1 MAKLI
6 ETTELMRPIAHFS
19 HAARL
24 DDVIHVGATAG
35 TDAQRRLAGAD
46 PGRQDAA
53 AQTRRMFDNLET
65 ALGLLGARMADVVQI
80 KTYLADLRDIGA
92 YRAIFAERFG
102 AAAPSHAV
110 VGSWLFPLPQAAVEL
125 DAIAVIGGA
134 SRVESL
140 PELAP
145 LPSGGPNGGL
155 AAARQVFVAAAP
167 LAPSGAIIR
176 GDMIRQSAQVLAN
189 LARALR
195 AHGLGM
201 DALCRLH
208 VTLAD
213 PRLLPEFDA
222 AFRAVA
228 AAPFPARTVV
238 AAALED
244 ADFLVQVEA
253 VAAMDG
259 FRAIGEEDPLLGP
272 ASPAVL
278 VGETL
283 YTSARTGLAPDGGF
297 RDAQAQSEAA
307 WDKVEATMAEAG
319 IAPGNV
325 LRTNNLLAHW
335 HLFPGFNRAYGPRVE
350 WPYPPRTTVL
360 GQMAHPAMLAQVEA
374 IAHARAGEASILQVP
389 RGE

>member
-1 MAKLI
+1 MVKLV

-35 TDAQRRLAGAD
+35 TNAARELAGGA

-53 AQTRRMFDNLET
+53 AQTRQMFDNLET
-65 ALGLLGARMADVVQI
+65 ALRLLGADMGDVVQI
-80 KTYLADLRDIGA
+80 KTYLVDLRDIGT
-92 YRAIFAERFG
+92 YRAIFTERFG
-102 AAAPSHAV
+102 TAAPSHAV
-110 VGSWLFPLPQAAVEL
+110 VGSWHFPLPQATVEL

-134 SRVESL
+134 SRVEAL
-140 PELAP
+140 PDLAP
-145 LPSGGPNGGL
+145 LPSGGPNGGM
-155 AAARQVFVAAAP
+155 AAARQVFVTAVP
-167 LAPSGAIIR
+167 LAANGTIIR
-176 GDMIRQSAQVLAN
+176 GDIAQQSAQLLAN
-189 LARALR
+189 LAQALH
-195 AHGLGM
+195 AYGLGLES
-201 DALCRLH
+201 LCRLH

-213 PRLLPEFDA
+213 PRLLPGFDA

-228 AAPFPARTVV
+228 TPPFPARTVV

-259 FRAIGEEDPLLGP
+259 FRAIGDEDPALGP

-278 VGETL
+278 VGGTL
-283 YTSARTGLAPDGGF
+283 YTSARTGLAPDGSF

-319 IAPGNV
+319 IARGHI

-360 GQMAHPAMLAQVEA
+360 GQMAHPMALAQVEA
-374 IAHARAGEASILQVP
+374 IAHARAGDATILQVP
-389 RGE
+389 QEE